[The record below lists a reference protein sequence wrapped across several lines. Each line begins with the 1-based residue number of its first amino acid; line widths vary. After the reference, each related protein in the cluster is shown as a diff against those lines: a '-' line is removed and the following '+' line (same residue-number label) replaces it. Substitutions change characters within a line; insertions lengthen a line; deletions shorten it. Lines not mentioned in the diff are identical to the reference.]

1 MRSENFKEEARTME
15 KTILV
20 SRLNDKVFIYP
31 DNYGEVIAIM
41 KGK

>member
-1 MRSENFKEEARTME
+1 ME
-15 KTILV
+15 KTIPE

-31 DNYGEVIAIM
+31 DNYDEVIATM